1 MRSCL
6 NRHFMP
12 PGASRDQH
20 AHVRGVVLAAVAVVV
35 AGGAIFLYVL
45 ATRPPPTP
53 VGIAPAAPTASNI
66 ARVETPDA
74 SIAAARAER
83 EAALETLRRSG
94 PADETWSSQAGAV
107 IDSVKPAATVSDVGC
122 YVVGCGATLT
132 FDSDRT
138 YRDALAQL
146 ASSAS
151 YRAWTGG
158 KQLTS
163 PEVQT
168 DGHVVVE
175 LLLFRPD

>member
-1 MRSCL
+1 M
-6 NRHFMP
+6 
-12 PGASRDQH
+12 
-20 AHVRGVVLAAVAVVV
+20 RGVVLAVVAVAV
-35 AGGAIFLYVL
+35 AGGAILLYVL

-53 VGIAPAAPTASNI
+53 VRRTSAAPTPLVVVH
-66 ARVETPDA
+66 VETPDA
-74 SIAAARAER
+74 AIATARAER

-146 ASSAS
+146 ASSAP

-163 PEVQT
+163 PEVQS